1 MGDKTVIRKPNKMTG
16 LIHSS
21 FSDVVTTIKENYD
34 WDLSYI
40 KCKVLPMK
48 DTQIKLVGNV
58 LRVNP
63 YFKMYF
69 SKNGLEFDNLKKFF
83 VLEIVK
89 ELSKELYARFWDNDL
104 KKDWLSIIKDDT
116 DVPEIETLTDYFSIL
131 IYQQLMGRLNSYGKD
146 EPLD

>member
-16 LIHSS
+16 LIHSA
-21 FSDVVTTIKENYD
+21 FSDVVSTIKENYT

-104 KKDWLSIIKDDT
+104 KKDWLNIIKDDT

-146 EPLD
+146 ESLD

>member
-21 FSDVVTTIKENYD
+21 FSDVVNTIKENYD

-69 SKNGLEFDNLKKFF
+69 SKNELEFDNLKKFF

-104 KKDWLSIIKDDT
+104 KKDWLNIIKDDT
-116 DVPEIETLTDYFSIL
+116 DVPDIETLTDYFSIL

-146 EPLD
+146 ESLD

>member
-21 FSDVVTTIKENYD
+21 FSDVVNTIKENYD

-89 ELSKELYARFWDNDL
+89 ELSKELYARFWNNDL
-104 KKDWLSIIKDDT
+104 KKDWLNIIKDDT

-131 IYQQLMGRLNSYGKD
+131 VYQQLIGRLNSYGKD
-146 EPLD
+146 ESLD

>member
-21 FSDVVTTIKENYD
+21 FSDVVNTIKENYD

-104 KKDWLSIIKDDT
+104 KKDWLNIIKDDT

-131 IYQQLMGRLNSYGKD
+131 VYQQLIGRLNSYGKD
-146 EPLD
+146 ESLD

>member
-21 FSDVVTTIKENYD
+21 FSDVVNTIKENYD

-104 KKDWLSIIKDDT
+104 KKDWLNIIKDDT

-146 EPLD
+146 ESLD

>member
-1 MGDKTVIRKPNKMTG
+1 MTG

-21 FSDVVTTIKENYD
+21 FSDVVNTIKENYD

-48 DTQIKLVGNV
+48 DIQIKLVGNV

-89 ELSKELYARFWDNDL
+89 ELSKELYARFWNNDL
-104 KKDWLSIIKDDT
+104 KKDWLNIIKDDT

-146 EPLD
+146 ESLD

>member
-21 FSDVVTTIKENYD
+21 FSDVVNTIKENYD

-104 KKDWLSIIKDDT
+104 KKDWLHIIKDDT

-146 EPLD
+146 ESLD

>member
-21 FSDVVTTIKENYD
+21 FSDVVNTIKENYT

-104 KKDWLSIIKDDT
+104 KKDWLNIIKDDT

-146 EPLD
+146 ESLD